1 MPVGEMLRSG
11 FVEDIH
17 VNGPN
22 IYAQEIYVLNGA
34 KPGTTYQVSLH
45 IYAHDTTCK
54 TVSTDDLEAMT
65 APNLTTNAAG
75 NGKAQAVFQP
85 SGVPPALR
93 NGTRG
98 VIWTVSDS
106 SGVAF
111 NTLCTA
117 VALD

>member
-1 MPVGEMLRSG
+1 MLRSG

-22 IYAQEIYVLNGA
+22 IYAKEIYVLNGA
-34 KPGTTYQVSLH
+34 KPGTAYQVSLH

-54 TVSTDDLEAMT
+54 AVSTDDLQATT
-65 APNLTTNAAG
+65 ATITTNAVG
-75 NGKAQAVFQP
+75 DGKAQAVFQP

-111 NTLCTA
+111 NTSCTA